1 MRLIHLAATLA
12 LSVGAAA
19 AAEPIEVMPAIPHGL
34 AVSLWMPRFPDAGAR
49 RQADSAARERCKLD
63 GGKTRF
69 VRSALLQWTR
79 WDGQKGVYLYD
90 CLR

>member
-1 MRLIHLAATLA
+1 MRPISLAAALA

-19 AAEPIEVMPAIPHGL
+19 AGEPIEVVPAIPHGL

-49 RQADSAARERCKLD
+49 RQADSAARVRCREA
-63 GGKTRF
+63 GGKARF

-79 WDGQKGVYLYD
+79 WDGQLGVYLYD
-90 CLR
+90 CRR